1 MTSTITGSAPA
12 EDEYFGEHHV
22 FEPHRAGIPKLG
34 TYIPELWKRREFAR
48 ELSRSGMR
56 AAHTDTVF
64 GQIWLVLNPLLL
76 ALVYFILVDLL
87 SSGHQDAKYFAH
99 LLAGLFVFYFISGA
113 MLSGAQSVVAGS
125 RLIMNSAFPRL
136 LLPLSAVR
144 TAFWRFVPTIFVY
157 VVIHLIAGLPIGPTQ
172 LLAIPALGLITV
184 FAAGMA
190 CFFGVVQ
197 VYFRDVS
204 SFLPY
209 FTRIWLYLSPVLL
222 YASQIHEKFDHI
234 GIPWAAYL
242 NPLYPLLGAWTDIL
256 TKNEVPAAQMWLAS
270 IVWAFLTL
278 ALGAL
283 YFMSRERE
291 FAVRL

>member
-1 MTSTITGSAPA
+1 VTSTITGSSPA

-22 FEPHRAGIPKLG
+22 FEPHRAGLPKLG

-64 GQIWLVLNPLLL
+64 GQVWLVLNPLLL

-87 SSGHQDAKYFAH
+87 SSGHKDAAFFAH
-99 LLAGLFVFYFISGA
+99 LLSGLFAFYFISGA
-113 MLSGAQSVVAGS
+113 MLSGASSVVAGS

-144 TAFWRFVPTIFVY
+144 TAFWRFVPTIGVY
-157 VVIHLIAGLPIGPTQ
+157 AVVHAVAGLPVGPTQ

-197 VYFRDVS
+197 VYFRDAS

-209 FTRIWLYLSPVLL
+209 FSRIWLYLSPVLV
-222 YASQIHEKFDHI
+222 YAAQIHDKFQHV
-234 GIPWAAYL
+234 GAPWAAYI
-242 NPLYPLLGAWTDIL
+242 NPLYSLLGMWSDIL
-256 TKNEVPAAQMWLAS
+256 TKNEVPPPQMWLAGTL
-270 IVWAFLTL
+270 WAFGTFI
-278 ALGAL
+278 LGAL
-283 YFMSRERE
+283 FFMSRERE